1 MRCQEALEKY
11 RPRRTRLCEQRPEWG
26 ILYNAKQ
33 VGFRLI
39 SRLRLDASLFEP
51 APKRRK
57 GQIGLPA
64 LKGKRRPKLNAILV
78 DPKTVPGAAWPLLAG
93 DPLGA
98 RIDVPIQH
106 HCAPPPCRLGVT
118 PTDLQRRDRRR
129 PPHVVVATEFFYVSV
144 GLRKHGNP
152 GHVVKS
158 TPGGLSVSQP
168 ELRKVE
174 LRITPKTNQSGDS

>member
-1 MRCQEALEKY
+1 MPGDVGEV
-11 RPRRTRLCEQRPEWG
+11 RPRRTRLCEQRPNRV
-26 ILYNAKQ
+26 LATTAKQ
-33 VGFRLI
+33 AGSRRQLI
-39 SRLRLDASLFEP
+39 RAGPE
-51 APKRRK
+51 RRK

-78 DPKTVPGAAWPLLAG
+78 DPKTVTGAAWPLLAG

-98 RIDVPIQH
+98 RIDVPIPHQ
-106 HCAPPPCRLGVT
+106 CAPPPRRLVQQT

-158 TPGGLSVSQP
+158 NSWRLSVSQP
-168 ELRKVE
+168 EFGK
-174 LRITPKTNQSGDS
+174 SS